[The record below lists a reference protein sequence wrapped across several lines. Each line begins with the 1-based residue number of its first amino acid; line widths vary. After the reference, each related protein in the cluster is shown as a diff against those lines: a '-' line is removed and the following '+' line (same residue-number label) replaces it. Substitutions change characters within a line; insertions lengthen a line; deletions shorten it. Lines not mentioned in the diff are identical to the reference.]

1 MTSEWHCAPLDCLPH
16 QAGAIPHL
24 VGLLDGTCGDPAQEE
39 AAGALFSLADDNS
52 NRLAITE
59 AGGIGPL
66 VELLGSRNSRARKHA
81 EVGLLSPH

>member
-1 MTSEWHCAPLDCLPH
+1 LTFDCLPH

-24 VGLLDGTCGDPAQEE
+24 VGLLDGTCGDPAQE

-81 EVGLLSPH
+81 EVGLLPRH